1 MKKITKHF
9 AVLTALI
16 TALAVCP
23 ITAYAENTNSNQPQI
38 DADLVLAPE
47 TRLNVYVDGQWSDT
61 LSDSYGFGD
70 TVTITA
76 PSTSGGKSFAYWQ
89 ADGSVISYNKTLKL
103 TMNAHTTLYAVY
115 ASNTTAKP
123 TAGFTSITLTNDGSK
138 ISFQAIASGDTA
150 GIVYS
155 TTATGS
161 NLKIGGTGVINVAA
175 EKLTDSTQTMPKS
188 VLDKNN
194 CWMLQITPDKA
205 STVYHARAYVTINGT
220 TTYGDVKNVKLSD
233 LENGVSMVANLDGF
247 DPEGSLQDALAG
259 LTSGMKTVTFDANG
273 GTGTMASQAVLS
285 GKAISL
291 RKNTFTRSDYI
302 FIGWNTKANGTG
314 TSYSDGQSVT
324 LSEDTTLYAQYK
336 LNNPQAVTKMIDA
349 LPDKITAANQEAVK
363 AARAAYDALDSDE
376 TSKVSKE
383 TLAKLVAAEK
393 AVADHIAAD
402 DVIAKIKKIG
412 EVALTDTSKAMID
425 AARTAYE
432 ALKDDQ
438 KALVENIAELD
449 AKEDSYSALQVE
461 DVKTKINDIGDVE
474 LTTASKSA
482 IKAARTAYDK
492 LSSEQKALVP
502 NAIVLTY
509 AEKLYDALETAEKAE
524 EDKTAAEK
532 AQAEAEKAQ
541 AEAEEALENGEKDA
555 AKKVAAAEAAQ
566 KAAEEARKVAEA
578 AREKAESD
586 AAERIAAAEA
596 AQKSAEEAKV
606 AAEKVAQEATDKAV
620 AAAVAQAAAEEALAN
635 GEKDAAEK
643 GAAAETAQKAA
654 EEAKAAAEQSAKEAA
669 DKLEAAEAV
678 QKALEDALA
687 KAESDAAEKKAAAEA
702 AQKTAEAKAAAAEDS
717 EKDAVEKAAAAEA
730 AQKAAKEALANSE
743 ADAAEKVAA
752 AEAAQKAAEE
762 AAAKAEADKAAA
774 DQAAQDAA
782 DAQKNAE
789 AAAEQAEADRIAA
802 EAAKA
807 EAEKKAAEEKAAADK
822 EAADKVMASIDA
834 IGKVKKTDDCR
845 DSIVG
850 ARAAYDL
857 LTEEQQK
864 LVTNLDVLESA
875 EKKYEALPQTGY
887 SGLYKAVAAVAALL
901 GITGIALVKKSRKED
916 EEE

>member
-123 TAGFTSITLTNDGSK
+123 TAGFTSITRTNDGSK

-161 NLKIGGTGVINVAA
+161 NLKIGGTGVTDVKA
-175 EKLTDSTQTMPKS
+175 EKLTDSTKTMPKS

-205 STVYHARAYVTINGT
+205 STVYHVRAYVTINGT

-482 IKAARTAYDK
+482 IEAARTAYDK

-566 KAAEEARKVAEA
+566 TAAEEARKVAEA

-596 AQKSAEEAKV
+596 AQKSAEEAKA

-643 GAAAETAQKAA
+643 GAAAEAAQKAA
-654 EEAKAAAEQSAKEAA
+654 EEAA

-687 KAESDAAEKKAAAEA
+687 KAESDAAEKIAAAEA

-762 AAAKAEADKAAA
+762 AAAKAESDKAAA

-864 LVTNLDVLESA
+864 LVTNLDVLDSA
-875 EKKYEALPQTGY
+875 EKKYDALPQTGY